1 MSARPIPFAPLLRP
15 VFLAL
20 ALSATVAGCN
30 SGPEEGPPPRAN
42 DAIKVEPQASLLTVP
57 IEADLSAIGPALEQ
71 QIPRTLWSIDK
82 TGLECMPSKKVKV
95 VFVKVK
101 TPTIRCDIVGAAT
114 RGSLRFAGH
123 DKAIVFAMPITAQ
136 VQARDIGG
144 VLKHETATARA
155 EAQARIRLDLT
166 PDWKLH
172 GKVDITYRWIDSPHL
187 DFLGRRIDLSE
198 AADQKL
204 APVIAGLERQLGA
217 ELAKI
222 ELRPKVE
229 EAWKSAFTSLEL
241 NHRNPAVWMRITPQE
256 VQYGG
261 YALTGHHVQ
270 LRLGLKALTET
281 FIGDRP
287 ADPPATALPQL
298 RPLQADAGRVA
309 FFIPVIADYRELE
322 PVLLKALVKRQQRPF
337 TVSDVG
343 AVQAE
348 FRKATIY
355 GTTGGRIAV
364 GIELSVWGTGGYLK
378 KSSGT
383 VWLTAKPANAPDSR
397 KVEFTELHVGGG
409 TDMVGSKLLLSFA
422 NGPELSSTLAAA
434 LGQNFEKDYQELLGK
449 IHRAIAEKRAGKL
462 LIRAEVTEAHTGT
475 IRAAGQGLYL
485 PVHGGGTAT
494 VRIVP

>member
-1 MSARPIPFAPLLRP
+1 MTVRRFSIALILLP
-15 VFLAL
+15 VAL
-20 ALSATVAGCN
+20 AGCN
-30 SGPEEGPPPRAN
+30 REPAEGPPPRAN
-42 DAIKVEPQASLLTVP
+42 DAIRIEPQASLLTVP
-57 IEADLSAIGPALEQ
+57 IAADLSALGPTLES

-82 TGLECMPSKKVKV
+82 TGLECMPSKKVKLA
-95 VFVKVK
+95 FVKVK
-101 TPTIRCDIVGAAT
+101 TPTIRCDIVGAAK
-114 RGSLRFAGH
+114 RGALRFTGSGK
-123 DKAIVFAMPITAQ
+123 DIVFTMPITAQ

-144 VLKHETATARA
+144 VLKRETATARA
-155 EAQARIRLDLT
+155 EAHARVNLDLT
-166 PDWKLH
+166 HDWRLR
-172 GKVDITYRWIDSPHL
+172 GKVNITYRWIDSPHL
-187 DFLGRRIDLSE
+187 EFLGRRIDLSE

-204 APVIAGLERQLGA
+204 APVIADLERQLGA

-229 EAWKSAFTSLEL
+229 QAWKSAFTSLEL
-241 NHRNPAVWMRITPQE
+241 NHRNPPVWMRITPQE

-261 YALTGHHVQ
+261 YTLADKSVQ

-287 ADPPATALPQL
+287 ADPPATALPRM

-309 FFIPVIADYRELE
+309 FFIPVVADYRELE
-322 PVLLKALVKRQQRPF
+322 PVLMKALVKRQQRPF
-337 TVSDVG
+337 TIANIG

-348 FRKATIY
+348 FRKVTIY

-364 GIELSVWGTGGYLK
+364 GVELSVWGTGGYLK

-397 KVEFTELHVGGG
+397 MVEFTELHVSGG
-409 TDMVGSKLLLSFA
+409 TDMVGSKLLLGFA
-422 NGPELSSTLAAA
+422 NGPELSATLAAA

-462 LIRAEVTEAHTGT
+462 LIRAEITEAHTGT

-485 PVHGGGTAT
+485 PVHGSGTAT
-494 VRIVP
+494 VKVVP